1 MTSLLRQFNARP
13 TVLALALLAAYGP
26 AFAQSAETKAPA
38 GDAAA
43 PVEPASEP
51 SVVSEGSVSVGLYGI
66 SGSSAD
72 RAQFGQYN
80 GLRDVG
86 NAAGILDFDY
96 ARRDT
101 AAGNSL
107 LVTGS
112 NLLLETRE
120 VGLAWKTQG
129 NWKLVA
135 DYNEQV
141 HYDPYTV
148 NTGMLGFGSTT
159 PQVVPL
165 PAGPGTGSDMDL
177 KINRTSLGVGL
188 WKAITPEFSF
198 EANLKSEDRDGSRV
212 FGNGFNCPSAVA
224 PGCLGATAT
233 NTGSAMLMLP
243 EPINSNTTQVDA
255 RVSYAGEKLH
265 VSAGYY
271 GSFYKNSNNTLAPN
285 VPGSLNNPVG
295 SLLPLNTGLQAIL
308 SNPLAL
314 PPDNQAQFLDVTGN
328 YAFTPTTQLKFKLG
342 YSQATQDQSFDAS
355 GLTGAPTGVTNLD
368 GRVDTTLALVG
379 ITSRPM
385 PKLSLLAELR
395 YEDRNDKTPHAYYNV
410 EGSPPNTLTYTNMNL
425 PLTTTRARLEA
436 AYQFSSQYRG
446 TLDATFESIDRGVF
460 TQTSA
465 VEGVS
470 ALRQKTDETGVRA
483 ELRRTM
489 SENLSGAVSLASS
502 WRKGSDW
509 LQPNSGTGVT
519 TVTDP
524 SAAFGQA
531 AIFMPTLA
539 DRQRDKAKLTVNW
552 QASEALAV
560 QFLAEGGR
568 DDFSSPTSY
577 QQGVESARLNMFSVD
592 FDYTVSDKWHL
603 NGYVSQ
609 GSQRV
614 QQSRFAG
621 YIMSFQDTSTGVGL
635 GFTGKPAAKFEIG
648 GNLAYINDKNVY
660 EQGLDAYAPPESVAL
675 LTATGGLPNVLFRQ
689 TSLSLFGKYEI
700 DKKSALRVN
709 LVYQHSQVNDWMWGY
724 NGTPYAYAD
733 ATTLVQQPN
742 QSVGL
747 VGVSYLYRF

>member
-1 MTSLLRQFNARP
+1 MTSLVRHFNARP
-13 TVLALALLAAYGP
+13 SVLVLALLAAYGP
-26 AFAQSAETKAPA
+26 TFAQSAETKAAA

-43 PVEPASEP
+43 PSKPAGDA
-51 SVVSEGSVSVGLYGI
+51 SVVSEGSVSVGLDGI

-80 GLRDVG
+80 GLRNVG

-96 ARRDT
+96 TRRDT

-148 NTGMLGFGSTT
+148 NTGMLGFGTTT
-159 PQVVPL
+159 PQVVVL
-165 PAGPGTGSDMDL
+165 PGGIGTGSEADL
-177 KINRTSLGVGL
+177 KINRTSLGVGF
-188 WKAITPEFSF
+188 WKALTPAVNF
-198 EANLKSEDRDGSRV
+198 EVNLKSEDREGSRA
-212 FGNGFNCPSAVA
+212 FGNGFTCPSAVA
-224 PGCLGATAT
+224 PGCLGATGG
-233 NTGSAMLMLP
+233 NTGSAVLMLA

-255 RVSYAGEKLH
+255 RISYGDEKLH
-265 VSAGYY
+265 LSLGYY
-271 GSFYKNSNNTLAPN
+271 GSFYKNSNTVLAPG
-285 VPGSLNNPVG
+285 VPASLNNPVG

-308 SNPLAL
+308 NNPLAL
-314 PPDNQAQFLDVTGN
+314 PPDNQAQFFDFTGN
-328 YAFTPTTQLKFKLG
+328 YALAPTTQLKFKLG
-342 YSQATQDQSFDAS
+342 YSQATQDQAFDAS
-355 GLTGAPTGVTNLD
+355 AGAPAGVSSLD
-368 GRVDTTLALVG
+368 GKVSTTLALVG
-379 ITSRPM
+379 ITSRPT
-385 PKLSLLAELR
+385 PKLSLLADLR
-395 YEDRNDKTPHAYYNV
+395 YEDKDDKTPHAYYNV
-410 EGSPPNTLTYTNMNL
+410 QGSSPNTLTYTNMSL

-436 AYQFSSQYRG
+436 AYQFTSQYRG
-446 TLDATFESIDRGVF
+446 TLDATYESIDRGVF
-460 TQTSA
+460 TSTSA

-489 SENLSGAVSLASS
+489 SEDVSGAVSLASS

-531 AIFMPTLA
+531 AVFMPTLA
-539 DRQRDKAKLTVNW
+539 DRRRDKAKLTVNW
-552 QASEALAV
+552 QASEGLAL

-568 DDFSSPTSY
+568 DEFSSPTSY
-577 QQGVESARLNMFSVD
+577 QQGLESARLNMFGID
-592 FDYTVSDKWHL
+592 FDYTLSEAWHL

-621 YIMSFQDTSTGVGL
+621 YILSFQDTTTGVGL
-635 GFTGKPAAKFEIG
+635 GFTGKPNAKLEVG
-648 GNLAYINDKNVY
+648 GNLSYINDKNVY
-660 EQGLDAYAPPESVAL
+660 AQGLDAFAPPESAAL
-675 LTATGGLPNVLFRQ
+675 LTATGGLPNVVFRQ

-700 DKKSALRVN
+700 DKKSALRINV
-709 LVYQHSQVNDWMWGY
+709 VYQHSQVNDWMWGY
-724 NGTPYAYAD
+724 NSTPYAYSD

-747 VGVSYLYRF
+747 VGVTYLYRF